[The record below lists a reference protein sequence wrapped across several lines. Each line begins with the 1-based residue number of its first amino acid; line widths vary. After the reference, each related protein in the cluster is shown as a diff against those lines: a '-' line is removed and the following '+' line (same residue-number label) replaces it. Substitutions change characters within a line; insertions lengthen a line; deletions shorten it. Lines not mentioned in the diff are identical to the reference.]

1 MSDDSDTEDDTSANL
16 MEHLGNVREGRYA
29 EANRR
34 KRERGQPEIYG
45 PRDPQT
51 GPASEKYGRNKD
63 D

>member
-1 MSDDSDTEDDTSANL
+1 MSDDSDGDGEPRANL
-16 MEHLGNVREGRYA
+16 MEHLGNVREARYA

-45 PRDPQT
+45 PREPQT
-51 GPASEKYGRNKD
+51 GPASEKHGRTKD